1 MTANKSHAQQLMVVG
16 LYAAMGP
23 DQQLQVFQ
31 PAPAG
36 TRKVLHSLYLS
47 PYSKQATCFFGG
59 RHNLS
64 GRLTHLRLVLGFCGA
79 GLYVHVASTMQHTRS
94 LSLGMTTG

>member
-1 MTANKSHAQQLMVVG
+1 MRRAEQVSANKSNAQQLMVVS

-47 PYSKQATCFFGG
+47 PCCKQATRF
-59 RHNLS
+59 LS
-64 GRLTHLRLVLGFCGA
+64 A
-79 GLYVHVASTMQHTRS
+79 
-94 LSLGMTTG
+94 GMT

>member
-1 MTANKSHAQQLMVVG
+1 MRRAEQVPANKPNAQQLMVVS

-36 TRKVLHSLYLS
+36 TRKVLHSALVIML
-47 PYSKQATCFFGG
+47 QASHMLLECN
-59 RHNLS
+59 HS
-64 GRLTHLRLVLGFCGA
+64 SCLTHLRQVLGFVGDGILFAC
-79 GLYVHVASTMQHTRS
+79 S
-94 LSLGMTTG
+94 